1 LVLVGAAFLVQGQC
15 LQPRSARPTMKTK
28 IGVYLTNDVAKQL
41 RKAVRRSG
49 ATKSDIVNEALARFL
64 DPPEKGPGEE
74 LLRRLNGLAKSLRR
88 IHREVEVVAE
98 TLALHVRQFLMITP
112 PLLES
117 ERHEAERLG
126 RERYQIFVAQIAK
139 RIASD
144 SGLVS
149 EIMQRVAETNRDRA
163 AQPVA
168 DGAMP
173 QHTAHPMEAASHG

>member
-1 LVLVGAAFLVQGQC
+1 
-15 LQPRSARPTMKTK
+15 MKTK

-41 RKAVRRSG
+41 KAAVRRTG
-49 ATKSDIVNEALARFL
+49 ATKSDIVNEALTRLL
-64 DPPEKGPGEE
+64 DAAPENDPGEE
-74 LLRRLNGLAKSLRR
+74 VLKRLNGLARSLRR

-112 PLLES
+112 PLPES
-117 ERHEAERLG
+117 QRREAERLG
-126 RERYQIFVAQIAK
+126 RERYQVFVAQIAK

-149 EIMQRVAETNRDRA
+149 EIMQRVVESNRDRT

-168 DGAMP
+168 NGAMP
-173 QHTAHPMEAASHG
+173 RHTAHTIEADSHD